1 MVLGT
6 FPAQAGIPSHFTNLE
21 MFTCK
26 MWKHDAVLMCQFQ
39 SVSVRAHK
47 WGCVRVC
54 VCGQR
59 RPSALVTLAGDRSRG
74 WGRCYQALISVVLMT
89 SR

>member
-47 WGCVRVC
+47 WGCVCVC
-54 VCGQR
+54 VW
-59 RPSALVTLAGDRSRG
+59 SKETLSSCDSG
-74 WGRCYQALISVVLMT
+74 WG
-89 SR
+89 